1 MTISI
6 RSGRG
11 NQQVM
16 TNKGIAM
23 ELDKWQRLFMSRNM
37 LPPQNKRFDRIMR
50 IMRMPNGNTDFME
63 VQYAYAARKFNNSA
77 WEIGEWL
84 LIGNAA
90 VYFAFDKLGIEW
102 DNRKP
107 PFTEKQLRKAIQ
119 KDGMSSRAIAAHFKC
134 SRHTVAKHKRR
145 WDIYSKGIL
154 NRREMFM
161 LIEQWWYGDNV
172 KPAVIRK
179 RLAKHFSISMEVV
192 YKNIQKMKRAGI
204 IPQKF

>member
-1 MTISI
+1 MDHSI

-11 NQQVM
+11 NQQVR

-23 ELDKWQRLFMSRNM
+23 ELDKWQRLFMTDGL

-63 VQYAYAARKFNNSA
+63 VQYAYAARKFDNHA
-77 WEIGEWL
+77 IAIAKWL
-84 LIGNAA
+84 LINDAA

-102 DNRKP
+102 DESKP

-119 KDGMSSRAIAAHFKC
+119 KDGMSARTASKHFKC
-134 SRHTVAKHKRR
+134 AIATIMRFKRR
-145 WDIYSKGIL
+145 WDIYNKGIL
-154 NRREMFM
+154 NRREMFL
-161 LIEQWWYGDNV
+161 LIEQWWYGNGV
-172 KPAVIRK
+172 KPAVIRR
-179 RLAKHFSISMEVV
+179 RLVKHFSVSIDRI
-192 YKNIQKMKRAGI
+192 NRDIRKMKRAGI